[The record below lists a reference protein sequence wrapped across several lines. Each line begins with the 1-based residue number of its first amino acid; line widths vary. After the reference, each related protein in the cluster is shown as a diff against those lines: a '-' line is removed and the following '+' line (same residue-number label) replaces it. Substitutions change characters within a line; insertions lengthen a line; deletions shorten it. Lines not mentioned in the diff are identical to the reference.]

1 MISIN
6 RSCHSEA
13 YLSVIQTTKGRKN
26 LLFVGI
32 GEEIL
37 RRFTPLDDRYI
48 CRITRLSLPQN
59 CSSLPQTRTEMN

>member
-48 CRITRLSLPQN
+48 CRI
-59 CSSLPQTRTEMN
+59 